1 MNNKQAVAVFVA
13 FALAYFFSALI
24 RAITA
29 TLSPVLTLELDLQAR
44 DLGLLAGGYF
54 LGFAVMQLPL
64 GRWLDRIGPK
74 KVNVWLLALAVV
86 GCVIFSM
93 AQSFA
98 GLLAARVLIGVGV
111 SACLMAAL
119 TGFRHWFTPEH
130 QLRANSWMLMSGSMG
145 MLASTLP
152 VQWLMPILGWRAL
165 FALLAVM
172 FVIAMAVLVWQ
183 VPQHRPKAKAKE
195 DASPKGNSDAPLS
208 NGYGEVFKHPY
219 FRRMAWV
226 GMINYGGML
235 SIQTLWS
242 VPWMM
247 KVGGYTA
254 SQASAGLFAI
264 NLAMLCTFWAW
275 GWVAPKL
282 AQSGWNVN
290 RLITWGTPLNLLLL
304 TLLIL
309 ASGPDGLPAGL
320 LLIAYCVSSTAASL
334 AQPAVGQAFSKEW
347 VGRALSAYN
356 LVIFIGVFV
365 LQWGIGLMV
374 DALKSVGWSEVAA
387 FQGALGAYAMLSVLA
402 YIHFVWG
409 YAWGQKAST

>member
-1 MNNKQAVAVFVA
+1 MPHSMNNKQAIAVFVA

-29 TLSPVLTLELDLQAR
+29 TLSPVLTLELSLQAR

-86 GCVIFSM
+86 GCVIFSL

-119 TGFRHWFTPEH
+119 TGFRHWFTPER

-152 VQWLMPILGWRAL
+152 VQWLMPVIGWRAL

-172 FVIAMAVLVWQ
+172 FVIAMVVLVWQ
-183 VPQHRPKAKAKE
+183 VPQHQSKTKE
-195 DASPKGNSDAPLS
+195 NASPEGDGDAPLS
-208 NGYGEVFKHPY
+208 AGYGEVFKHPY

-226 GMINYGGML
+226 GMVNYGGML

-247 KVGGYTA
+247 KVGGYTDT
-254 SQASAGLFAI
+254 QASAGLFAI
-264 NLAMLCTFWAW
+264 NLAMLCTFWTW

-282 AQSGWNVN
+282 AQSGWSVN

-304 TLLIL
+304 ALLIL
-309 ASGPDGLPAGL
+309 
-320 LLIAYCVSSTAASL
+320 
-334 AQPAVGQAFSKEW
+334 
-347 VGRALSAYN
+347 
-356 LVIFIGVFV
+356 
-365 LQWGIGLMV
+365 
-374 DALKSVGWSEVAA
+374 
-387 FQGALGAYAMLSVLA
+387 
-402 YIHFVWG
+402 
-409 YAWGQKAST
+409 

>member
-1 MNNKQAVAVFVA
+1 MNNKQAIAVFVA

-29 TLSPVLTLELDLQAR
+29 TLSPVLTLELSLQAR

-86 GCVIFSM
+86 GCVIFSL

-119 TGFRHWFTPEH
+119 TGFRHWFTPER

-152 VQWLMPILGWRAL
+152 VQWLMPVIGWRAL

-172 FVIAMAVLVWQ
+172 FVIAMVVLVWQ
-183 VPQHRPKAKAKE
+183 VPQHQSKTKE
-195 DASPKGNSDAPLS
+195 NASPEGDGDAPLS
-208 NGYGEVFKHPY
+208 AGYGEVFKHPY
-219 FRRMAWV
+219 FRRVAWV
-226 GMINYGGML
+226 GMVNYGGML

-247 KVGGYTA
+247 KVGGYTDT
-254 SQASAGLFAI
+254 QASAGLFAI
-264 NLAMLCTFWAW
+264 NLAMLCTFWTW

-282 AQSGWNVN
+282 AQSGWSVN

-304 TLLIL
+304 ALLIL
-309 ASGPDGLPAGL
+309 ATRPDGIPAGL

-356 LVIFIGVFV
+356 LVIFIGVFA

-374 DALKSVGWSEVAA
+374 DALKSVGWTEVAA
-387 FQGALGAYAMLSVLA
+387 FQGALGAYAMLSVMT

-409 YAWGQKAST
+409 YAWGQKECT